1 MTKQELSEAFFKATD
16 NVHSATTELYDDL
29 HPLGEPQQE
38 LNNKVDSILKRFMS
52 SVRVEMEYCREAIRE
67 FNNE

>member
-1 MTKQELSEAFFKATD
+1 MTKQELSDAFLKATE
-16 NVHSATTELYDDL
+16 NVHDATTELFEAL
-29 HPLGEPQQE
+29 HPLGDPQQE